1 MFVISGILVIVSLQY
16 FTPYFYFIP
25 RTSLAAVIIAAVIFM
40 VEFQVIMPMWKTKSE
55 LFAIGSLVA
64 NFIFFTIYVKQRV
77 IYCQA
82 LSHFSPAC

>member
-55 LFAIGSLVA
+55 LFARLP
-64 NFIFFTIYVKQRV
+64 
-77 IYCQA
+77 YC
-82 LSHFSPAC
+82 